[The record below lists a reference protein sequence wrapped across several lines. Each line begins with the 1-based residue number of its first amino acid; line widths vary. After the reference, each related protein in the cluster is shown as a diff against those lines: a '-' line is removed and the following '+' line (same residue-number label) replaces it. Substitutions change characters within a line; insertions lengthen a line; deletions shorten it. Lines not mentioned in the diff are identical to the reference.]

1 MHPNS
6 RYCRT
11 CGHDFGRLYDKPI
24 QCDVCCGAE
33 RQAALMQPEIDRLRT
48 QVLEYAETLAATRRE
63 SEMRADRAR
72 HAADMDRGASGAGGC
87 VVSRLQ
93 AEALRTMTERVAVLE
108 RECAHARMHLSNA
121 AAALGPIWIGPDDT
135 LADGIRAKVA
145 MLEGLINE

>member
-1 MHPNS
+1 MHPDS

-11 CGHDFGRLYDKPI
+11 CGVDLGRLYDEPI

-63 SEMRADRAR
+63 SEMRLGR
-72 HAADMDRGASGAGGC
+72 
-87 VVSRLQ
+87 VQ